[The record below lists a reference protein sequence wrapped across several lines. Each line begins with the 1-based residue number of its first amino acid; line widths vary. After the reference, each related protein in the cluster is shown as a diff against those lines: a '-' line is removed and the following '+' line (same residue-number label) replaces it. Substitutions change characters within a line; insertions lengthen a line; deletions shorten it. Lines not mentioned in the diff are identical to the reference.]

1 MFCSIKYF
9 IFQLKLKVEI
19 VERNDEMTWL
29 IKSKAR
35 FVLTFPW
42 KCCNVSL
49 IWYITPELSE
59 RLPTAFLLTY
69 LKSTEVKSCEAPAGY
84 ILDATDCIDSN
95 EFAYPGAD
103 EYCDEIDNDCDGVV
117 DEDSALDSSIFFMD
131 FDADGFGNPYVYER
145 ACSPAFNY
153 VENDQ
158 DCHDDDNEV
167 HDDDD
172 YVIILKV
179 AS

>member
-1 MFCSIKYF
+1 MDVDGDGFG
-9 IFQLKLKVEI
+9 
-19 VERNDEMTWL
+19 DE
-29 IKSKAR
+29 
-35 FVLTFPW
+35 
-42 KCCNVSL
+42 
-49 IWYITPELSE
+49 
-59 RLPTAFLLTY
+59 
-69 LKSTEVKSCEAPAGY
+69 STESQILRSTESY

-117 DEDSALDSSIFFMD
+117 DEDSALDSSIYFMD
-131 FDADGFGNPYVYER
+131 FDADGFGNPYVFER

-167 HDDDD
+167 HPDATEICDEIDNNCNGFIDDDD
-172 YVIILKV
+172 TSITGRSPGIAMRILILWK
-179 AS
+179 SR